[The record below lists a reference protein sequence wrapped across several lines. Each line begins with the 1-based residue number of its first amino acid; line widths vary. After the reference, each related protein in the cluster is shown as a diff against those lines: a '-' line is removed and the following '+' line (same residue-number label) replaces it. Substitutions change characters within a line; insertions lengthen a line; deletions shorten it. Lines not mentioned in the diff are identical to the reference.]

1 MLRKHYLHSWAA
13 LSTPLRC
20 PDNVHNGGMA
30 YDQESMKRLAE
41 RRRRYVLFLR
51 KRGVTFASIADEF
64 GCSRQRVHAIW
75 KQAVAGKRGK

>member
-1 MLRKHYLHSWAA
+1 
-13 LSTPLRC
+13 
-20 PDNVHNGGMA
+20 
-30 YDQESMKRLAE
+30 MKRLAE

-75 KQAVAGKRGK
+75 KQAVGGKRGK